1 MQERSDANGLISDE
15 KPVWI
20 VMGSESDLKVMSE
33 AAKILES
40 FDVGYTISI
49 ASAHRCTEYVLET
62 TAAAAGRGVKIII
75 AGAGLAAHLPGVIA
89 AATILPVI
97 GVPLQS
103 GALAGQDALYS
114 IVQMPPGIP
123 VATVGI
129 GAAQNAGLLALRVL
143 AVSDAELQRKM
154 EAYRGQIR
162 DNTLAR
168 NQKLSEIGYKKYL
181 EGM

>member
-1 MQERSDANGLISDE
+1 
-15 KPVWI
+15 
-20 VMGSESDLKVMSE
+20 MGSDSDLRIMSE

-40 FDVGYTISI
+40 FAVGFEMSI
-49 ASAHRCTEYVLET
+49 ASAHRSTDYVLEQT
-62 TAAAAGRGVKIII
+62 RSAVERGVRVII

-89 AATILPVI
+89 AATPLPVI
-97 GVPLQS
+97 GIPLQS

-129 GAAQNAGLLALRVL
+129 GAAQNAALLALRILGCYDV
-143 AVSDAELQRKM
+143 V
-154 EAYRGQIR
+154 IR
-162 DNTLAR
+162 DDLVKYSQKMRDAVLDKNAKLA
-168 NQKLSEIGYKKYL
+168 SIGFRQYL